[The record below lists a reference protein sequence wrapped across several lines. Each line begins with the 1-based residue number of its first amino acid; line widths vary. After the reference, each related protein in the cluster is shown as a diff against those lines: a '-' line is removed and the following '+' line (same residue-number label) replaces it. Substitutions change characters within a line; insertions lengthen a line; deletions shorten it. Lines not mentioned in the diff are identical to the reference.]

1 MSLNY
6 GSEAQRLRRAVSE
19 TDMLQR
25 ALLTPWDELEEMGT
39 WPQCPRQTL
48 VELVWLW
55 TDAADGTLISDKLV
69 ADYKG

>member
-25 ALLTPWDELEEMGT
+25 TLLSPWDELEEMRT
-39 WPQCPRQTL
+39 WPQCPWQTL

-55 TDAADGTLISDKLV
+55 TDATDGTLISDKMV